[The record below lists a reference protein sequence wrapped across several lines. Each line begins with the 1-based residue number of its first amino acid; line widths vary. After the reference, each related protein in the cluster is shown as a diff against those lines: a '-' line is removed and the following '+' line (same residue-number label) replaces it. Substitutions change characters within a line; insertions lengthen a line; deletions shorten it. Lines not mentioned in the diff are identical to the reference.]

1 MVGEQVLPK
10 GRILILK
17 VSDDSQ
23 VDDIPYFCL
32 ALNTLFF
39 FKNNCTFSVY
49 ENNIYSVEKK
59 RKI

>member
-23 VDDIPYFCL
+23 VDDIQL
-32 ALNTLFF
+32 AFA
-39 FKNNCTFSVY
+39 
-49 ENNIYSVEKK
+49 
-59 RKI
+59 

>member
-23 VDDIPYFCL
+23 VDDIQL
-32 ALNTLFF
+32 
-39 FKNNCTFSVY
+39 TFA
-49 ENNIYSVEKK
+49 
-59 RKI
+59 